1 MSALCCKQAVTKK
14 GRWTKGVKLKVIGFA
29 GKRDYFKLLK
39 FAQKFLKFIKVTLW
53 GRCFRQWRL
62 VISFFGWVGYSVCVC
77 AERHCVFVYVALLLQ
92 MCVFGFLSSFFGS
105 GGQITFWVFVTKRH
119 THCSHLALHGGV
131 EAWQKAAESPT
142 IDT

>member
-53 GRCFRQWRL
+53 GCCFRQWRL
-62 VISFFGWVGYSVCVC
+62 VISFLGGWDTVYVCVL
-77 AERHCVFVYVALLLQ
+77 RDIVYLC
-92 MCVFGFLSSFFGS
+92 M
-105 GGQITFWVFVTKRH
+105 
-119 THCSHLALHGGV
+119 
-131 EAWQKAAESPT
+131 
-142 IDT
+142 